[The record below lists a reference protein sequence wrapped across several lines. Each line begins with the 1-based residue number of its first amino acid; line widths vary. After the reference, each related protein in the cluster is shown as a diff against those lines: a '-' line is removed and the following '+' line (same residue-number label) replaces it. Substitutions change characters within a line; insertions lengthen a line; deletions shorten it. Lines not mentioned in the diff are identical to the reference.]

1 MAMLLYDLAGD
12 NDRRFSPYCWRV
24 RMALA
29 HKGQTFETVPVP
41 FTGIGSI
48 CDGSHKTVPVLDHD
62 GTILRDSF
70 VIAEYLED
78 TFPQA
83 PSLFGGSG
91 GRAVSKVVEAS
102 IAATLVPAIASLCV
116 HDIHEA
122 ALPQDRD
129 YFRQSREARFGR
141 SLEAFQAGREER
153 RDVLTKALH
162 PFRMVLR
169 ERDWLGGDGALFVDY
184 MLFGTMQWP
193 RVSSA
198 FPMLEADDPVTQ
210 WFERMLD
217 LHGGI
222 GRAMPAAA

>member
-122 ALPQDRD
+122 AHCR
-129 YFRQSREARFGR
+129 RTGSTSGSVAGKRAFGT
-141 SLEAFQAGREER
+141 SLEDFQAGRDSR
-153 RDVLTKALH
+153 RDT
-162 PFRMVLR
+162 F
-169 ERDWLGGDGALFVDY
+169 
-184 MLFGTMQWP
+184 
-193 RVSSA
+193 
-198 FPMLEADDPVTQ
+198 
-210 WFERMLD
+210 
-217 LHGGI
+217 
-222 GRAMPAAA
+222 